1 MRNVVNAKGVGDMFS
16 VINRTHTNMKILN
29 RFSLPFLALVL
40 TMPPAH
46 AAIVFTQVSST
57 TQYTYVGDVSA
68 SDLLHGLTPV
78 TTAWNT
84 SYGASPLEL
93 TDGIHGGEVPGDV
106 QGAWTTV
113 GATVEYNLGLSP
125 GGAGWDITSVQSI
138 ADWVNVGFG
147 NQAWTLEV
155 KPVGGSYSIAATVGY
170 QPLGGGGG
178 TTKVTLTDTSGVL
191 ATGIEFI
198 KVTANQ
204 VNNGGNGGAFIWR
217 ELDVFGAA
225 TPVPEPS
232 AAVLL
237 GGFCALF
244 LLRRRRD

>member
-1 MRNVVNAKGVGDMFS
+1 
-16 VINRTHTNMKILN
+16 
-29 RFSLPFLALVL
+29 
-40 TMPPAH
+40 MPPAH
-46 AAIVFTQVSST
+46 AAIVFTQVYST
-57 TQYTYVGDVSA
+57 TQYDYLSYVST

-78 TTAWNT
+78 TTAWVT

-93 TDGIHGGEVPGDV
+93 TDGIHGGEVPNDV

-113 GATVEYNLGLSP
+113 GATAEYNLGLSP

-138 ADWVNVGFG
+138 ADWVNVSFG

-170 QPLGGGGG
+170 QPLGVGVVGTKG

-191 ATGIEFI
+191 ATGIQFI
-198 KVTANQ
+198 KVTANS